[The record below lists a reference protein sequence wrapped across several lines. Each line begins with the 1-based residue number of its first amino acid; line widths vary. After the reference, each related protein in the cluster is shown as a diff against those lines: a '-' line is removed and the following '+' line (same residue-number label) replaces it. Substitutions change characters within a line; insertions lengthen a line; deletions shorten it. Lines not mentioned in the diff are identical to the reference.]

1 MKRLGVYKMNNIFFS
16 LIVFNYGF
24 TILYRKIQDI
34 DGLAKYK
41 ISYNF
46 GDYSDWQIAI
56 RLFYRYVIIF
66 RLNMNR

>member
-1 MKRLGVYKMNNIFFS
+1 MNNKFFS
-16 LIVFNYGF
+16 LIFFNYGF
-24 TILYRKIQDI
+24 TILYRVIDDY

-56 RLFYRYVIIF
+56 RFFYKYVIIF

>member
-1 MKRLGVYKMNNIFFS
+1 MNNIFFS
-16 LIVFNYGF
+16 LIFFNYGF
-24 TILYRKIQDI
+24 AILYRKIQDI
-34 DGLAKYK
+34 GGLAKYK

>member
-1 MKRLGVYKMNNIFFS
+1 MNNIFFS
-16 LIVFNYGF
+16 LIIFNYGF

-46 GDYSDWQIAI
+46 VDYSDWQIAI
-56 RLFYRYVIIF
+56 RLFCRYVIIF

>member
-1 MKRLGVYKMNNIFFS
+1 MNERFFS
-16 LIVFNYGF
+16 LIILNYGF

-46 GDYSDWQIAI
+46 GEFTDWQIAI

>member
-1 MKRLGVYKMNNIFFS
+1 MNNIFFS
-16 LIVFNYGF
+16 LIFFNYGF
-24 TILYRKIQDI
+24 AILYRKRQDI
-34 DGLAKYK
+34 DRLAKYK

>member
-1 MKRLGVYKMNNIFFS
+1 MNNIFFS
-16 LIVFNYGF
+16 LIIFNYGF

-34 DGLAKYK
+34 DGLDKYK
-41 ISYNF
+41 ISYNL
-46 GDYSDWQIAI
+46 GYYSDWQIAI